1 MYAEADFDWHVRT
14 CGMWL
19 NQALYM
25 KRINIFA
32 LVGMCLLLAFLVGC
46 EKLEV
51 PTLDAVKVGDGTE
64 LPENK
69 PSP

>member
-1 MYAEADFDWHVRT
+1 
-14 CGMWL
+14 MWL

>member
-1 MYAEADFDWHVRT
+1 
-14 CGMWL
+14 
-19 NQALYM
+19 M

-32 LVGMCLLLAFLVGC
+32 LVVLCLLLAFLVGC

-51 PTLDAVKVGDGTE
+51 PTLDEEKEEDKTE

-69 PSP
+69 P